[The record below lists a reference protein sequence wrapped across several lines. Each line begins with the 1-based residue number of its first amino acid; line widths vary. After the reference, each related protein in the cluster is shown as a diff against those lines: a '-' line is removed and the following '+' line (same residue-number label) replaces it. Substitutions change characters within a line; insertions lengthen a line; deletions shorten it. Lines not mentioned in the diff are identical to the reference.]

1 MDVCHS
7 SLAIDCPCTIVQ
19 TFLHFLQEFLPLL
32 HLYGQPRRLGD
43 HRCTWKF
50 LLPRLAMVNH
60 FGKHFTKGVQMLNL
74 VDSPYQPSSK
84 HWLLCPILLDSL
96 FDENTS
102 ASGFGEVIY
111 LELLIILNQMLHS
124 CPMLTHRQHSYSQTQ
139 LSNSQPASKVWFH
152 SCSESAKL

>member
-1 MDVCHS
+1 MSTVRPHRLVLWFSKTSYKYFHTLTSYMDVCHS

-96 FDENTS
+96 FDENTI
-102 ASGFGEVIY
+102 ASCFGEVIY
-111 LELLIILNQMLHS
+111 LELFNH
-124 CPMLTHRQHSYSQTQ
+124 T
-139 LSNSQPASKVWFH
+139 
-152 SCSESAKL
+152 